1 MPITLYAATST
12 WPKRRSDAEGGGGP
26 GRIRVLLADDH
37 KLVREG
43 IALLLV
49 GHPRIEVLGQ
59 AGDGQEAIEKARRL
73 KPDVVLM
80 DVTMPRLNGI
90 EATRTIRQELPQVR
104 VVGLSIHTDA
114 ETERLM
120 RAAGAV
126 AYLPK
131 DGDPDDL
138 IDIIVACVADESS
151 S

>member
-12 WPKRRSDAEGGGGP
+12 RSKWGSDSEGGKSR
-26 GRIRVLLADDH
+26 GRIGVLLADDH

-43 IALLLV
+43 IALLLL
-49 GHPRIEVLGQ
+49 GHPRIEVLGH
-59 AGDGQEAIEKARRL
+59 AGDGQEAVEEARRL
-73 KPDVVLM
+73 QPDVVLM

-90 EATRTIRQELPQVR
+90 EATRTICQELPHVR

-138 IDIIVACVADESS
+138 IEIIIECASQDPT
-151 S
+151 

>member
-1 MPITLYAATST
+1 
-12 WPKRRSDAEGGGGP
+12 
-26 GRIRVLLADDH
+26 VLLADDH
-37 KLVREG
+37 KVVREG
-43 IALLLV
+43 IALLLM
-49 GHPRIEVLGQ
+49 GHPRIEVLGH
-59 AGDGQEAIEKARRL
+59 AGDGQEAVERARQMN
-73 KPDVVLM
+73 PDVVLM

-90 EATRTIRQELPQVR
+90 EATRILCQELPQVR

-138 IDIIVACVADESS
+138 IDIIVACVADGSS
-151 S
+151 

>member
-1 MPITLYAATST
+1 MPITLCAATSIRSK
-12 WPKRRSDAEGGGGP
+12 WRSDSYGGDTP
-26 GRIRVLLADDH
+26 ERIRVLLADDH

-43 IALLLV
+43 IALLLM
-49 GHPRIEVLGQ
+49 GHPRIEVLGH
-59 AGDGQEAIEKARRL
+59 AGDGQEAVEKARSLR
-73 KPDVVLM
+73 PDVVLM

-90 EATRTIRQELPQVR
+90 EATRTISQELPQVR
-104 VVGLSIHTDA
+104 VVGLSIHTDP

-138 IDIIVACVADESS
+138 IDIIVACVADDSS
-151 S
+151 